1 MATWGLVHCTSFTV
15 PVIVTTFSLSNIAV
29 EWCAA
34 TGDARTASS
43 KTAES
48 ATAPRVDAF
57 IGGSLLRRDSI
68 PADVVLDRHIGGVAV
83 RIGSL
88 CKGPFETNTFDD
100 VVLARPLSEIDS
112 GRPPRLR
119 QNLRGDDLEVVV
131 QRVRALEVDM
141 LDDSQIAV
149 VGNSHSLADRDIG
162 LRNDAHPG
170 HNEGNA
176 LPMTDRVPV
185 TVR

>member
-1 MATWGLVHCTSFTV
+1 MATWGLVHCPSFTV
-15 PVIVTTFSLSNIAV
+15 PVIVTPFSWSNIAV

-34 TGDARTASS
+34 AGDARTASS

-68 PADVVLDRHIGGVAV
+68 PADVVLDLHIGGVAV

-100 VVLARPLSEIDS
+100 VVLALPLSEIDS

-119 QNLRGDDLEVVV
+119 QKHRHDHLDLDVLHF
-131 QRVRALEVDM
+131 RALVPD
-141 LDDSQIAV
+141 IV
-149 VGNSHSLADRDIG
+149 ADWHI
-162 LRNDAHPG
+162 PG
-170 HNEGNA
+170 
-176 LPMTDRVPV
+176 
-185 TVR
+185 